1 MIYGNFCWGCSPVTV
16 MIYDIQFTIPKST
29 SCFDGWPAGKTPK
42 KHEAGFPCFLGFPA
56 DLPEILKPKHPNRI
70 CVSSENRVYMANSI
84 AYHHFPHFKEPELG
98 AESPFSR
105 FQAPQSFIILLAIS
119 HHIVDSE
126 EESKLK
132 RPRGFNRNKPNK
144 IYPIQF
150 ILISYLPFKPSLAI
164 INHY

>member
-1 MIYGNFCWGCSPVTV
+1 METSVGVVAPLQLWYTTSSSPSPSQRVALT
-16 MIYDIQFTIPKST
+16 DDRQEKRQKNTKQ
-29 SCFDGWPAGKTPK
+29 
-42 KHEAGFPCFLGFPA
+42 GFHVFWGFPA